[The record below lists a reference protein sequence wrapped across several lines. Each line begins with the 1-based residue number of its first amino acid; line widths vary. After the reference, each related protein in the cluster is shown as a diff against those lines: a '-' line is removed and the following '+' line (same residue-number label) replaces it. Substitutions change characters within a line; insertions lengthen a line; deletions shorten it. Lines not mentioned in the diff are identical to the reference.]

1 VAIQERADLDPLEPE
16 FFLQLATERRL
27 WVFVDLDLAS
37 GEFPEAPVVFVRGA
51 LAHEHQATPLEDR
64 GDDFHGP
71 GVACPPREGKG
82 GRGGQSSASTKRSR
96 AGGMQST

>member
-1 VAIQERADLDPLEPE
+1 MAIQERADLDPLEPE
-16 FFLQLATERRL
+16 FFLQLTAERRL

-37 GEFPEAPVVFVRGA
+37 GEFPEAPVVFVGWA
-51 LAHEHQATPLEDR
+51 LAHEDQATPLEDR

-82 GRGGQSSASTKRSR
+82 GRREAGAAAQSAHST
-96 AGGMQST
+96 